1 MRRETRHGVIA
12 TDVVPEKVEKVNNRI
27 SPIKDTYIEQFLREF
42 PLRKLRLRAT
52 LDAKEAYRDAEY
64 VVIAAPTNYD
74 PEKNF
79 FDTSHVEEVIDAV
92 LEVNPDAVMV
102 IKSTIP
108 IGYTDSLYLKY
119 KEKGIENLKLLFS
132 PEFLREGQALY
143 DNLYPSRIMASVFS
157 QWESEISISLP
168 AASSSETPSRLPGEV
183 ILNVARDGSVTV
195 NARKLTLNDLGER
208 LRKVADFYPGQPV
221 VIRADRETSYD
232 SLVKVL
238 DTCRVA
244 GVWNFSLATVEE
256 KEPAGK

>member
-1 MRRETRHGVIA
+1 MKFSGRDRRRAKTPAFALTSMLDVI
-12 TDVVPEKVEKVNNRI
+12 
-27 SPIKDTYIEQFLREF
+27 FL
-42 PLRKLRLRAT
+42 LLC
-52 LDAKEAYRDAEY
+52 
-64 VVIAAPTNYD
+64 
-74 PEKNF
+74 F
-79 FDTSHVEEVIDAV
+79 FVT
-92 LEVNPDAVMV
+92 
-102 IKSTIP
+102 
-108 IGYTDSLYLKY
+108 
-119 KEKGIENLKLLFS
+119 
-132 PEFLREGQALY
+132 
-143 DNLYPSRIMASVFS
+143 ASVFS

-195 NARKLTLNDLGER
+195 NAKKLTLSDLGER

-256 KEPAGK
+256 KESDGK

>member
-1 MRRETRHGVIA
+1 MKFSGRDRRRAKVPALALTSMLDVI
-12 TDVVPEKVEKVNNRI
+12 
-27 SPIKDTYIEQFLREF
+27 FL
-42 PLRKLRLRAT
+42 LLC
-52 LDAKEAYRDAEY
+52 
-64 VVIAAPTNYD
+64 
-74 PEKNF
+74 F
-79 FDTSHVEEVIDAV
+79 FVT
-92 LEVNPDAVMV
+92 
-102 IKSTIP
+102 
-108 IGYTDSLYLKY
+108 
-119 KEKGIENLKLLFS
+119 
-132 PEFLREGQALY
+132 
-143 DNLYPSRIMASVFS
+143 ASVFS

-195 NARKLTLNDLGER
+195 NAKKLTLSDLGER

-256 KEPAGK
+256 KESGGK

>member
-1 MRRETRHGVIA
+1 MKFSGRDRRRAKTPAFALTSMLDVI
-12 TDVVPEKVEKVNNRI
+12 
-27 SPIKDTYIEQFLREF
+27 FL
-42 PLRKLRLRAT
+42 LLC
-52 LDAKEAYRDAEY
+52 
-64 VVIAAPTNYD
+64 
-74 PEKNF
+74 F
-79 FDTSHVEEVIDAV
+79 FVT
-92 LEVNPDAVMV
+92 
-102 IKSTIP
+102 
-108 IGYTDSLYLKY
+108 
-119 KEKGIENLKLLFS
+119 
-132 PEFLREGQALY
+132 
-143 DNLYPSRIMASVFS
+143 ASVFS

-195 NARKLTLNDLGER
+195 NAKKLTLSDLGER

-256 KEPAGK
+256 KETTGK